1 MTLQECLDLLARGRL
16 SNLAICEGGRIKE
29 GNILKVIDAVNEGM
43 TKLYSI
49 FPIKEKQLLI
59 ELLEGRTDYLLTS
72 EHSLRNF
79 KFHDVPKEEVDHW
92 NYYIRDTDEH
102 PFEDDILQIMEV
114 WDDIDRKRP
123 LNDPD
128 NPLAVFTPE
137 PNLLIVNY
145 SIWGRVLN
153 VVYKAKHLL
162 YTKADLNKEM
172 ELPEFL
178 YGALLAYVA
187 YLIHSNINTQE
198 AVANSQKYFTE
209 YQNIINEVNLN
220 GLFTPDKLVS
230 NKKFIKRG
238 WV

>member
-1 MTLQECLDLLARGRL
+1 MTLEECLNQLARGRL

-29 GNILKVIDAVNEGM
+29 GNFLKVIDAVNEGM

-59 ELLEGRTDYLLTS
+59 ELLEGRTDYPLTS

-79 KFHDVPKEEVDHW
+79 KFQDVPKEEVNHW
-92 NYYIRDTDEH
+92 DYYIRDTDEH

-114 WDDIDRKRP
+114 WDDLDRKRP

-128 NPLAVFTPE
+128 SPLAVFTPE
-137 PNLLIVNY
+137 PNLLIVNF
-145 SIWGRVLN
+145 SVWGRVLN
-153 VVYKAKHLL
+153 VVYKVKYLPL
-162 YTKADLNKEM
+162 TKDDLNKEL
-172 ELPEFL
+172 EIPEFL
-178 YGALLAYVA
+178 NAALMSYVA
-187 YLIHSNINTQE
+187 YLIHSQINTQE
-198 AVANSQKYFTE
+198 AVANAQKYLSE
-209 YQNIINEVNLN
+209 YQAIVNEINLS
-220 GLFTPDKLVS
+220 GLFTPDKLIS